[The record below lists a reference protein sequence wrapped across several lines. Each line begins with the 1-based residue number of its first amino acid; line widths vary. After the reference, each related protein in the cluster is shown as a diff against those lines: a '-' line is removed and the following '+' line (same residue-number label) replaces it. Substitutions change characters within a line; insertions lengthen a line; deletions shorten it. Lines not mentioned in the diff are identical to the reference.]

1 MLKFTVRILGQVTL
15 QQAARKHADVA
26 NALAMWTAV
35 VRAARWT
42 NFMQLKAGFPS
53 ADYVPPFTVF
63 NVKGNKYRLISLI
76 DYAEQVVVVRDVLTH
91 ATYSKGK
98 WK

>member
-1 MLKFTVRILGQVTL
+1 
-15 QQAARKHADVA
+15 
-26 NALAMWTAV
+26 MWRTAV
-35 VRAARWT
+35 TAARWT
-42 NFMQLKAGFPS
+42 NLAQLIASFPS

-63 NVKGNKYRLISLI
+63 NVKGNKYRLIALI
-76 DYAEQVVVVRDVLTH
+76 DYAEQIVVVRDILTH

>member
-1 MLKFTVRILGQVTL
+1 MRILGQVAL
-15 QQAARKHADVA
+15 QKAARRHADLI
-26 NALAMWTAV
+26 NTLAMWRTAI
-35 VRAARWT
+35 AAAKWS
-42 NFMQLKAGFPS
+42 NLAQLKADFPS

-63 NVKGNKYRLISLI
+63 NVKGNRYRLITLI
-76 DYAEQVVVVRDVLTH
+76 DYVEHVVVVRDVLTH